1 LNRPPASSVVTIA
14 KGRIHWPDAG
24 YFQFSQMPAWAF

>member
-1 LNRPPASSVVTIA
+1 VATSFIGGAIA
-14 KGRIHWPDAG
+14 KVRIHWRDAG